1 MEMKVD
7 FDRVRKR
14 IEGYRDEM
22 ISLQAD
28 LTAIPALGP
37 ENGGEGEREKAERL
51 RHYLQGLR
59 GIEMQE
65 VQAPDARVPCGFR
78 PNLIARKR
86 GRTPRPAIWV
96 LTHMDIVPAGEGSLW
111 TKDPFCLW

>member
-59 GIEMQE
+59 GIEMQ
-65 VQAPDARVPCGFR
+65 ARFGIRPDGV
-78 PNLIARKR
+78 IVVRKQVM
-86 GRTPRPAIWV
+86 P
-96 LTHMDIVPAGEGSLW
+96 
-111 TKDPFCLW
+111 